1 MLLVVTFAG
10 VKALAA
16 ALMWRPDPS
25 SKRNQTSQDEKIDT
39 VIGVVF
45 FVLMAMQLPMLAAF
59 LYKGDIDSTRAIL
72 T

>member
-16 ALMWRPDPS
+16 ALMWRPPS

-45 FVLMAMQLPMLAAF
+45 FVLMAMLLPMLVAF
-59 LYKGDIDSTRAIL
+59 LYKAIL

>member
-16 ALMWRPDPS
+16 TLMWRPTS
-25 SKRNQTSQDEKIDT
+25 SERNQTSQDEKIDT

-45 FVLMAMQLPMLAAF
+45 FILMAMLLPMLVAF
-59 LYKGDIDSTRAIL
+59 LYKAIL

>member
-10 VKALAA
+10 AKALAA
-16 ALMWRPDPS
+16 TLMWRPTS
-25 SKRNQTSQDEKIDT
+25 SERNQTSQDEKIDT

-45 FVLMAMQLPMLAAF
+45 FILMAMLLPMLVAF
-59 LYKGDIDSTRAIL
+59 LYKAIL

>member
-1 MLLVVTFAG
+1 
-10 VKALAA
+10 
-16 ALMWRPDPS
+16 MWRPPS

-59 LYKGDIDSTRAIL
+59 FYKGDIDSTRAIL